1 MGIIPD
7 KYISELSKG
16 IKKKWAAHQDKPMK
30 GLAALSPLLVFLCI
44 YLVSSIIAQ
53 DFYKIPISAAFL
65 IASVYAVATTRGKSL
80 EERITTFSKGAG
92 NKNVLLMIWIFV
104 LAGAFAATAKEI
116 GAIDATVNLAL
127 RILPG
132 KMLYA
137 GLFLAACFIS
147 MSIGTSVG
155 TIVALVPVAAGIAQ
169 ELAAGG
175 AEGIAASVPFI
186 TAIIVGGAF
195 FGDNLSFIS
204 DTTIAATQTQ
214 GCSMRSK
221 FYTNILLVL
230 PAAIT
235 TLLIYAFSGNSIPSV
250 EAPAITFNEVLKCL
264 PYIIVIIVALL
275 GVNVL
280 AVLILGIVS
289 AAILGFAYGS
299 FNGIE
304 FCTHIGNGV
313 MGMGELII
321 VTMLAGGVLEMV
333 RLNGGIDYL
342 IQVVTARINSKRG
355 AEFAITGLTALANV
369 CTANNTIAILSV
381 GDISRDI
388 AKQYKVSPR
397 RSASLMDTASC
408 FVQGVIPYGAQLLM
422 ASGLALVSPVAIIP
436 YLYYPMCVGVAV
448 IVSIVIKKKN

>member
-1 MGIIPD
+1 MQ
-7 KYISELSKG
+7 K
-16 IKKKWAAHQDKPMK
+16 IKTLR
-30 GLAALSPLLVFLCI
+30 GLYALSPIMVLLTV
-44 YLVSSIIAQ
+44 YLAGSIIAG
-53 DFYKIPISAAFL
+53 DFYRIPIAVAFIAA
-65 IASVYAVATTRGKSL
+65 AVYAVIITKGSSL
-80 EERITTFSKGAG
+80 NERIDSFSRGAA
-92 NKNVLLMIWIFV
+92 NTRIMYMVWIFV
-104 LAGAFAATAKEI
+104 LAGAFAKTTEAM
-116 GAIDATVNLAL
+116 GAIDATVTLA
-127 RILPG
+127 RNTIPANYLP
-132 KMLYA
+132 A
-137 GLFLAACFIS
+137 GIFTASCFVS
-147 MSIGTSVG
+147 LSIGTSVG
-155 TIVALVPVAAGIAQ
+155 TIVALTPVVTALAGLIGCDVAWM
-169 ELAAGG
+169 
-175 AEGIAASVPFI
+175 V
-186 TAIIVGGAF
+186 AIVVGGAF

-221 FYTNILLVL
+221 FYTNILLVA
-230 PAAIT
+230 PAAII
-235 TLLIYAFSGNSIPSV
+235 TLLIYAFSGNSIASV
-250 EAPAITFNEVLKCL
+250 DAPAMTFNDVLKCL
-264 PYIIVIIVALL
+264 PYVIVIIVALC

-280 AVLILGIVS
+280 TVLILGIIS

-321 VTMLAGGVLEMV
+321 VTMLAGGVLELV
-333 RLNGGIDYL
+333 RLNGGIDYM

-355 AEFAITGLTALANV
+355 AEFAITLLTALANV

-388 AKQYKVSPR
+388 AKQYKISPR
-397 RSASLMDTASC
+397 RSASLMDTVSC

-436 YLYYPMCVGVAV
+436 YLYYPMCVGLAV

>member
-1 MGIIPD
+1 MQ
-7 KYISELSKG
+7 K
-16 IKKKWAAHQDKPMK
+16 IKTLR
-30 GLAALSPLLVFLCI
+30 GLYALSPIIVLLTI
-44 YLVSSIIAQ
+44 YLAGSIIAG
-53 DFYKIPISAAFL
+53 DFYRIPI
-65 IASVYAVATTRGKSL
+65 AVAFMAAAIYAIIITKGDSL
-80 EERITTFSKGAG
+80 NERIDSFSRGAA
-92 NKNVLLMIWIFV
+92 NTRIMYMVWIFV
-104 LAGAFAATAKEI
+104 LAGAFAKTTEAM
-116 GAIDATVNLAL
+116 GAIDATVVLA
-127 RILPG
+127 RNAIPTNYLP
-132 KMLYA
+132 A
-137 GLFLAACFIS
+137 GIFIAACFVS
-147 MSIGTSVG
+147 LSIGTSVG
-155 TIVALVPVAAGIAQ
+155 TIVALTPVVTT
-169 ELAAGG
+169 LAAQIGCDV
-175 AEGIAASVPFI
+175 AWMV
-186 TAIIVGGAF
+186 AIVVGGAF

-221 FYTNILLVL
+221 FYTNILLVA
-230 PAAIT
+230 PAAII
-235 TLLIYAFSGNSIPSV
+235 TLLIYAFSGNNISSV
-250 EAPAITFNEVLKCL
+250 EAPSMTFNEVLKCL
-264 PYIIVIIVALL
+264 PYVIVIIVALL

-280 AVLILGIVS
+280 VVLILGIVS

-381 GDISRDI
+381 GDISRNI

-436 YLYYPMCVGVAV
+436 NLYYPMCVGLAV